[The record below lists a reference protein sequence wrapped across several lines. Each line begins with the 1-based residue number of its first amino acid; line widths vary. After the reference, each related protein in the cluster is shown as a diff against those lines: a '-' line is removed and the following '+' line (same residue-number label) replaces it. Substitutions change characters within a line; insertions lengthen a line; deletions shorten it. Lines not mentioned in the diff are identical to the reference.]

1 MKMNNN
7 NNYFLLIFII
17 IFNDNNCSI
26 ITNFFFLKFKEFV
39 SLYAPILLQRR
50 FETYVM
56 GFEKYQQLGTS
67 P

>member
-1 MKMNNN
+1 M
-7 NNYFLLIFII
+7 
-17 IFNDNNCSI
+17 
-26 ITNFFFLKFKEFV
+26 

>member
-1 MKMNNN
+1 MKMNNNN

-17 IFNDNNCSI
+17 FLNDKNCSI
-26 ITNFFFLKFKEFV
+26 MNILKKKEFM

>member
-1 MKMNNN
+1 
-7 NNYFLLIFII
+7 
-17 IFNDNNCSI
+17 
-26 ITNFFFLKFKEFV
+26 LKFM
-39 SLYAPILLQRR
+39 SLLYAPILLQRR